1 MYEKKRILNLEIFPR
16 KSKPVTK
23 HNSYISHRVFSRVSS
38 SSDLIEGEILNFDW
52 LKKKN
57 SKDTTK

>member
-38 SSDLIEGEILNFDW
+38 SSDLIEGEILNFD
-52 LKKKN
+52 
-57 SKDTTK
+57 